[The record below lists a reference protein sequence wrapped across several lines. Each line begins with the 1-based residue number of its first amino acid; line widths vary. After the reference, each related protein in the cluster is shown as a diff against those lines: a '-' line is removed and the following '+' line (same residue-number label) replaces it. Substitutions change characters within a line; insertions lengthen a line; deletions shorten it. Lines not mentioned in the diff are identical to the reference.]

1 MTYRLTLTLALT
13 LAALAS
19 PRAQSATGNWEVL
32 FDGTDVSAWRG
43 YGLDSFPARGWH
55 VDGDELVVEYSGTEE
70 DGYGGDLITRDTYGD
85 FELALEYKLS
95 DTSNSGIFYL
105 VRERPAEPIWHN
117 APEYQLLDD
126 ATYRAMMPELTAS
139 QLTGANY
146 GLHAQQVDYAR
157 PVGEWNAAR
166 IVKRGPH
173 VEHYLNDSLVVAYT
187 IGDADWRRRYAE
199 SKFAEY
205 PGYAAAGEGHLG
217 LQDHGHRVAFRR
229 VRVRRL

>member
-1 MTYRLTLTLALT
+1 M
-13 LAALAS
+13 S
-19 PRAQSATGNWEVL
+19 PVRFFIIVLLVWVATSAHAQDGAWEIL

-43 YGLDSFPARGWH
+43 YGLDSFPERGWH
-55 VDGDELVVEYSGTEE
+55 VDGGELVVEYSGTEE
-70 DGYGGDLITRDTYGD
+70 DGFGGDLITRDTYRD

-95 DTSNSGIFYL
+95 DTANSGIFYL
-105 VRERPAEPIWHN
+105 VQERPGVPIWHN

-126 ATYRAMMPELTAS
+126 ATYRRTMPELTDA

-146 GLHAQQVDYAR
+146 GLHARAVDCAR

-166 IVKRGPH
+166 IVKRGRE
-173 VEHYLNDSLVVAYT
+173 VAHYLNDSLVVAYT
-187 IGDADWRRRYAE
+187 LGDADWRRRYAA

-205 PGYAAAGEGHLG
+205 PGYAAAEEGHLG